1 MNVII
6 FGPPGAGKGTQSEF
20 IVKKFNFFKLSTGD
34 LLREEINKESTLG
47 VKIKSIVNSGALVSD
62 DIINNLIEK
71 IVSNKNYKN
80 RIIFDGYPRNL
91 SQVENLNKLLIKYGQ
106 KVDLVISLK
115 VSLDVIKKRITG
127 RIVCSKCGNIYN
139 EYYNPPKENHECC
152 QKKFLTKRDDD
163 NLEVAIKRFKT
174 YEESTKPVL
183 DFYNKINLVK
193 DVNGEANIDAI
204 YGKIS
209 DFLSVIEGWL
219 YTITPYNYVFKKLI
233 PINYGPNSRN

>member
-47 VKIKSIVNSGALVSD
+47 VKIKSIVNSGSLVSD

-106 KVDLVISLK
+106 KVDLVINLK

-139 EYYNPPKENHECC
+139 EFYNPPNENHECC

-163 NLEVAIKRFKT
+163 NLVVAIKRFET

-183 DFYNKINLVK
+183 DFYNKMNLVK
-193 DVNGEANIDAI
+193 DVNGEVNIDAI

-209 DFLSVIEGWL
+209 DFLSVIEG
-219 YTITPYNYVFKKLI
+219 
-233 PINYGPNSRN
+233 